1 MLDVTGLT
9 ARPRELTPVLGKSQA
24 SPPSRLRPL
33 PRPTP
38 SSTQRFGSSFI
49 VHIPPF
55 GAVGRPLQEPVIRR
69 GVYLFTRKGRTLSP
83 AAEAMLAHLRE
94 AIAQQMAQLQQ
105 RGWL

>member
-1 MLDVTGLT
+1 MSAMLDVTGLT
-9 ARPRELTPVLGKSQA
+9 ARPRELTPVLGNSQA

-55 GAVGRPLQEPVIRR
+55 GAVGRPLQEPV
-69 GVYLFTRKGRTLSP
+69 RTASRYATVLERARNFHRIDVTSFCL
-83 AAEAMLAHLRE
+83 M
-94 AIAQQMAQLQQ
+94 
-105 RGWL
+105 